1 MADRGLILFAHG
13 ARDLRWAA
21 PFERLLWRVQE
32 RRPDLA
38 CALAFL
44 EHIAPDLP
52 TAARQL
58 AGRGA
63 RRIRIVPVFF
73 GRGGHLRDDFP
84 EIVVRAQE
92 AAPGLAFE
100 ITPAAGEDAAVIE
113 ALADFALAGLD
124 D

>member
-13 ARDLRWAA
+13 ARDLRWAE
-21 PFERLLWRVQE
+21 PFERLLCRLQE
-32 RRPDLA
+32 RRPDLPA
-38 CALAFL
+38 ALAFL

-58 AGRGA
+58 AGRGVV
-63 RRIRIVPVFF
+63 RIRIVPLFF
-73 GRGGHLRDDFP
+73 GRGGHLREDFP
-84 EIVVRAQE
+84 RMVAGAQE
-92 AAPGLAFE
+92 AAPGVDFE
-100 ITPAAGEDAAVIE
+100 ITPAAGEDAAMIE